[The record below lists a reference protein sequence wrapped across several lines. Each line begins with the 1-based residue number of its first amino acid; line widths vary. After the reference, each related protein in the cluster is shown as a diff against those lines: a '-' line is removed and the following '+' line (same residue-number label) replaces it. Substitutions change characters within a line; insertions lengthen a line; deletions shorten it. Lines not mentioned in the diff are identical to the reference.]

1 MTCGFAEIQGYGQLA
16 IEASEDIM
24 ASSQP
29 SHPGSD
35 ETLENEPGSIQD
47 DSIEQNAPDRS
58 LAKGEIQED
67 APDHAPDHAPEV
79 PTDDSRDR
87 ILMQEL
93 RDMVIATIESDAA
106 KEQGS

>member
-1 MTCGFAEIQGYGQLA
+1 MTCGFAEIQGFGQLA

-58 LAKGEIQED
+58 LAKGEIQEE
-67 APDHAPDHAPEV
+67 APDHAPEV

-93 RDMVIATIESDAA
+93 RDMVIAAIESDAV